1 MDAKESKEMNVK
13 IQNASPHKEGGNNKG
28 SCAALATYL
37 EHEDEER
44 IAEGK
49 DIMPFLTP
57 DGVEVTKGEVIE
69 KIDRNHSHLGKN
81 DDKFY
86 SITVAPSAEEIKA
99 MGKTEAEQYKSGLKL
114 MRAIS
119 DSYAENFNN
128 AEVKTASDLIFFW
141 KFHFTRG
148 DDGDLQFHMHGMVSR
163 KSKGIGGK
171 SLKLSPMTK
180 HSNTENGPVKG
191 GFNRKAFFERC
202 EKLFDALFHY
212 DRKVAESFAYSNA
225 IAHGTPEQKAEQAKR
240 LAAENKQELMDK
252 IASGI
257 SRRRD
262 SVKAHNDVQEVVE
275 LLAQDN
281 ATLSAGNDDILGEA
295 MDLANFCNVV
305 SNVFA
310 VSANREA
317 LELNLMAAGATISA
331 QKSADGVEDL
341 IFIKRGKKISGKDI
355 LSSTQHRA
363 VLNAWEKF
371 SGETPAYK
379 VRAARAA
386 ALEAAHSRNI
396 AAEASQHVSKLK
408 IGRR

>member
-1 MDAKESKEMNVK
+1 MNVK

-37 EHEDEER
+37 EHEDEKR
-44 IAEGK
+44 LAEGK
-49 DIMPFLTP
+49 EIMPFLTP
-57 DGVEVTKGEVIE
+57 DGLEVTKAEVID

-99 MGKTEAEQYKSGLKL
+99 MGETEAEQYKSGLKL

-119 DSYAENFNN
+119 DSYAENFNK

-148 DDGDLQFHMHGMVSR
+148 ENGELQFHMHGIVSR

-240 LAAENKQELMDK
+240 LAVENKQEMMDK
-252 IASGI
+252 IAAGI
-257 SRRRD
+257 NRRRD
-262 SVKAHNDVQEVVE
+262 SVKTHNDVQEVVE

-295 MDLANFCNVV
+295 IDLANFCNVV
-305 SNVFA
+305 SSVFA
-310 VSANREA
+310 ISANREA

-341 IFIKRGKKISGKDI
+341 IFIKRGKKIPGRDI
-355 LSSTQHRA
+355 LSSAQHRA

-371 SGETPAYK
+371 SGEIPAYK

-386 ALEAAHSRNI
+386 ALETAHSREM
-396 AAEASQHVSKLK
+396 ATEASQHVSKLK

>member
-1 MDAKESKEMNVK
+1 MDTKESKKMNVK

-99 MGKTEAEQYKSGLKL
+99 MGETEAEQYKSGLKL

-119 DSYAENFNN
+119 DSYAENFNK

-148 DDGDLQFHMHGMVSR
+148 ENGDLQFHMHGIVSR

-202 EKLFDALFHY
+202 EKLFDSLFHY

-240 LAAENKQELMDK
+240 LAAENKQEMMDK
-252 IASGI
+252 IATGI
-257 SRRRD
+257 NRRRD
-262 SVKAHNDVQEVVE
+262 SVKIQNDAQEVVT

-281 ATLSAGNDDILGEA
+281 ISIPSTSANTLESAF
-295 MDLANFCNVV
+295 DLADFRNVIIRIFSIS
-305 SNVFA
+305 SNRN
-310 VSANREA
+310 S
-317 LELNLMAAGATISA
+317 LELNLMAAGATVST
-331 QKSADGVEDL
+331 QNSSDGVEDL

-355 LSSTQHRA
+355 LDPIKHRS
-363 VLNAWEKF
+363 VLNTWEKF
-371 SGETPAYK
+371 TGETPAFK
-379 VRAARAA
+379 VRAARDAA
-386 ALEAAHSRNI
+386 QEESHRRAM
-396 AAEASQHVSKLK
+396 AAEMSQVVPKLR
-408 IGRR
+408 IGR

>member
-1 MDAKESKEMNVK
+1 MDEEMNVK

-99 MGKTEAEQYKSGLKL
+99 MGETEAEQYKSGLKL

-148 DDGDLQFHMHGMVSR
+148 ENGDLQFHMHGIVSR

-202 EKLFDALFHY
+202 EKLFDSLFHY
-212 DRKVAESFAYSNA
+212 DRKVAESFAYNNA

-240 LAAENKQELMDK
+240 LVTEKAQELK
-252 IASGI
+252 ESIAASI
-257 SRRRD
+257 ARRRE
-262 SVKAHNDVQEVVE
+262 SIKVQNDVGEISA
-275 LLAQDN
+275 LLETEHFVFPKDYSN
-281 ATLSAGNDDILGEA
+281 ALNNAVNLAGLRNEIGHIFEISSDMA
-295 MDLANFCNVV
+295 
-305 SNVFA
+305 
-310 VSANREA
+310 A
-317 LELNLMAAGATISA
+317 LELNLMAAGITCKARYG
-331 QKSADGVEDL
+331 QEKGVDDL
-341 IFIKRGKKISGKDI
+341 IFTKNGQDISGRDI
-355 LSSTQHRA
+355 LDSTQHSRMLGRWKDLTGQRPTSEIKA
-363 VLNAWEKF
+363 EISAAI
-371 SGETPAYK
+371 ETERTRRL
-379 VRAARAA
+379 V
-386 ALEAAHSRNI
+386 ENV
-396 AAEASQHVSKLK
+396 SQITTGLK